1 MSFIKKNKIPLII
14 TFLFLSLITMFNR
27 VDPDVYWH
35 IKTGEWILQNG
46 IPTTDTFSYWG
57 GNFIAH
63 EWLFDIIIYLIY
75 SLGGYIG
82 IKLMSF
88 ILIGT
93 SLYLGIN
100 ISENKNKNNV
110 FVYLLPLLMWIV
122 YIGQL
127 EPRPQLF
134 SLLIMTIT
142 IYLLDR
148 NKHLYLIPIFTLF
161 LSNVHGGL
169 VAIIALTIAVYLIS
183 YIFDNIGKLNVKNIV
198 TYISIIG
205 AVLASMMINPYG
217 LESITYGSKMPDY
230 VLNNVQ
236 EFQPL
241 IQGSNNIFILF
252 IILVPLAC
260 MAYSKKAKLIDI
272 LMVSMATMMSMIYC
286 RMILFW
292 VPIIIIYSSSYID
305 FTLKDILHKFVRI
318 PPIKLSTSVISEI
331 FVFVFITIFAMNL
344 GNISLENSED
354 NNIFAPKIITNY
366 IEENNIDV
374 ENNIMF
380 NDYNFGGYLIFN
392 DYKVFIDGRADVYL
406 DAFGSPEVFSDYLDL
421 QLTKRNTEE
430 LIEKYNIKYFA
441 LYKDYRL
448 TNYLLENN
456 LAKEL
461 VSDDTYILLE
471 LLEGGD

>member
-46 IPTTDTFSYWG
+46 IPTTDAFSYWG

-93 SLYLGIN
+93 SLCLGIK

>member
-82 IKLMSF
+82 VKLISF

-93 SLYLGIN
+93 SLYLGFN

-110 FVYLLPLLMWIV
+110 FVYLLPLLMWVV

-134 SLLIMTIT
+134 SLLIMIIT
-142 IYLLDR
+142 IYLLDK

>member
-1 MSFIKKNKIPLII
+1 M
-14 TFLFLSLITMFNR
+14 
-27 VDPDVYWH
+27 
-35 IKTGEWILQNG
+35 
-46 IPTTDTFSYWG
+46 
-57 GNFIAH
+57 
-63 EWLFDIIIYLIY
+63 
-75 SLGGYIG
+75 
-82 IKLMSF
+82 
-88 ILIGT
+88 
-93 SLYLGIN
+93 
-100 ISENKNKNNV
+100 
-110 FVYLLPLLMWIV
+110 
-122 YIGQL
+122 
-127 EPRPQLF
+127 
-134 SLLIMTIT
+134 
-142 IYLLDR
+142 
-148 NKHLYLIPIFTLF
+148 
-161 LSNVHGGL
+161 
-169 VAIIALTIAVYLIS
+169 AIIALTIAVYLIS

-252 IILVPLAC
+252 IVLVPLAC
-260 MAYSKKAKLIDI
+260 MAYSKKAKLIDV

-292 VPIIIIYSSSYID
+292 VPIIIIYSSVYID
-305 FTLKDILHKFVRI
+305 FTLKDILHKFIRI

-344 GNISLENSED
+344 GNISLENSEN

-406 DAFGSPEVFSDYLDL
+406 EAFGSPEVFSDYLDL

>member
-82 IKLMSF
+82 VKLISF

-198 TYISIIG
+198 THISIIG

-252 IILVPLAC
+252 IVLIPLAC
-260 MAYSKKAKLIDI
+260 MAYSKKAKLIDV

-292 VPIIIIYSSSYID
+292 VPIIIIYSSTYID
-305 FTLKDILHKFVRI
+305 FTLKDILHKLVRI
-318 PPIKLSTSVISEI
+318 PSIKLSTSVISEI

-344 GNISLENSED
+344 GSISLENSEN